1 MNEDLIEKLALQ
13 VHESLRDSGDQPV
26 FNYKFADKFAELI
39 VKECMAIVREQ
50 YVPVREDRELNPEAW
65 NPKEYWDGYISCG
78 VDAYIEIR
86 NLFGIESDG

>member
-13 VHESLRDSGDQPV
+13 VHESLRGSGDQPV

-39 VKECMAIVREQ
+39 VKECMAIVSEQ
-50 YVPVREDRELNPEAW
+50 YVPVIEDIELNPEAW
-65 NPKEYWDGYISCG
+65 TPKEHWDGYISCG

-86 NLFGIESDG
+86 NHFGIESDE